1 MQLPSQGPCVLWV
14 DEDGFRRFND
24 SLVKAGTGDDS
35 AKDGEAGGDMIVLER
50 KEALAAEEEIK
61 QTHRIDTAISADLAS
76 S

>member
-1 MQLPSQGPCVLWV
+1 M
-14 DEDGFRRFND
+14 
-24 SLVKAGTGDDS
+24 KAGTGDDS
-35 AKDGEAGGDMIVLER
+35 AKDGEAGGDMIVLDR